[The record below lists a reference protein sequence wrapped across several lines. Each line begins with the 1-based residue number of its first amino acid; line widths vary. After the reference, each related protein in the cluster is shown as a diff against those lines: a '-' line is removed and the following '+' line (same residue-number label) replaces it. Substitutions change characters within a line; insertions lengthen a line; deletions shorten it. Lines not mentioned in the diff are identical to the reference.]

1 MAAAAPCDP
10 APENA
15 IIVVCAVYVQPTQPP
30 PQRALPTERIFP
42 GAPCWYTTAPTRKRD
57 RNERDDTELTWVT
70 TVFPPGG
77 QPAFAGICIS
87 QPRQREGK
95 IEIGVAI
102 SGAITVARRKPP
114 VDDAPHLPP
123 NPGDGAFFVD
133 DGKMVF
139 GTQPAA
145 TTETPA
151 VTRTRNLVLFLRSV
165 LPRVINADTWRNFD
179 DNARARLVRLF
190 CIQSEFDGLGPN
202 DQIALLRRVWGG
214 TALRPNVRWEDLR
227 EGIRQTC
234 EGTQPVED
242 NIALLGPI
250 VTYVCHNALIARRE
264 ETEATR
270 DDVADALRDLYGRR
284 LRIPPRVQ
292 PGVVQWAR
300 VLDTGSEDTVRVLL
314 RLA

>member
-15 IIVVCAVYVQPTQPP
+15 IIVVCAVYVQPTQPV
-30 PQRALPTERIFP
+30 PTERIFS

-57 RNERDDTELTWVT
+57 RNERDDAELTWVT
-70 TVFPPGG
+70 TVFPQDG

-165 LPRVINADTWRNFD
+165 LPRDTNADTWRNFD
-179 DNARARLVRLF
+179 DDAIRIIVRFFAVLSHFYHIDEDQQVEALKNVYTQTFSRNDLERLAPIIGRVCLFDRLEDGDIDEVR
-190 CIQSEFDGLGPN
+190 
-202 DQIALLRRVWGG
+202 R
-214 TALRPNVRWEDLR
+214 
-227 EGIRQTC
+227 
-234 EGTQPVED
+234 
-242 NIALLGPI
+242 I
-250 VTYVCHNALIARRE
+250 VTYVCHNALIGRGE
-264 ETEATR
+264 ETEGTR
-270 DDVADALRDLYGRR
+270 DGVATALGLLYDQP
-284 LRIPPRVQ
+284 LEIPPRVQ

-300 VLDTGSEDTVRVLL
+300 VLDTGSGDTVRVLL
-314 RLA
+314 RLAETV